1 MKHLFTLLL
10 VVAFF
15 GACNNEKCTLV
26 LSKDWNESVMPNW
39 DTETYNNVVHEKKDS
54 LISIFAMYA
63 EANISMFERELFFK
77 TISKL
82 PNLKTYTFDS
92 LIVVEINGSG
102 ERLTM
107 SKYLV
112 PYCVDGGSIIEFRL
126 NQGKWQLIRAH
137 KIEANKFRKSINDI
151 MAKNNDKSYWRAGI
165 NDFIVISKFASH
177 NRTSVEVSE
186 HLSEKQYNAL
196 SILDR

>member
-1 MKHLFTLLL
+1 MKHLFTLIL

-15 GACNNEKCTLV
+15 GACNNEKCILFF
-26 LSKDWNESVMPNW
+26 SKDWNESILPNW
-39 DTETYNNVVHEKKDS
+39 ETETYNNVVYEKKDS
-54 LISIFAMYA
+54 LRSIFAEYA
-63 EANISMFERELFFK
+63 KADISMFERELFFK

-102 ERLTM
+102 ERRTM

-112 PYCVDGGSIIEFRL
+112 PYCAHGGSIIEFQL
-126 NQGKWQLIRAH
+126 NQGNWKFIKSH
-137 KIEANKFRKSINDI
+137 KIKANKFRTSINDI
-151 MAKNNDKSYWRAGI
+151 MAKTNDKSYWSAGF
-165 NDFIVISKFASH
+165 NDFIVISKFARHSK
-177 NRTSVEVSE
+177 TSVEVFE
-186 HLSEKQYNAL
+186 HLSERQYNAL

>member
-15 GACNNEKCTLV
+15 GACNNEKCILV
-26 LSKDWNESVMPNW
+26 FSKDWNESILPIW
-39 DTETYNNVVHEKKDS
+39 DTETYNNVVHERKDS
-54 LISIFAMYA
+54 LISIFMDYSKAD
-63 EANISMFERELFFK
+63 ISMFQRKLFFK

-92 LIVVEINGSG
+92 LIVVEINSSG
-102 ERLTM
+102 ERITM

-112 PYCVDGGSIIEFRL
+112 PYCTHVGSIIEFQL
-126 NQGKWQLIRAH
+126 NQGKWQLIRSH
-137 KIEANKFRKSINDI
+137 KINANKFRKSINVI

-177 NRTSVEVSE
+177 SKTSVKVFE

>member
-15 GACNNEKCTLV
+15 GACNHEKCILV
-26 LSKDWNESVMPNW
+26 FSKDWNESILPIW

-54 LISIFAMYA
+54 LISIFADYSKA
-63 EANISMFERELFFK
+63 DISMFQRKLFFK

-92 LIVVEINGSG
+92 LIVVEINRSG
-102 ERLTM
+102 ERITM

-112 PYCVDGGSIIEFRL
+112 PYCTHGGSIIEFQL
-126 NQGKWQLIRAH
+126 NQGKWQFIRSH
-137 KIEANKFRKSINDI
+137 KINANKFRKSINVI
-151 MAKNNDKSYWRAGI
+151 TAKNNDKSYWRAGI

-177 NRTSVEVSE
+177 SKTSVEVLE